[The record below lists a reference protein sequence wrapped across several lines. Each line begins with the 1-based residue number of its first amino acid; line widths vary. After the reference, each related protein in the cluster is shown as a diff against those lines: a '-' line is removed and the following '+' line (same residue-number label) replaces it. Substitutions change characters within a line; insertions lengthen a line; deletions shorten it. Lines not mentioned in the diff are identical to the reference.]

1 MTEGNLTHRDLARLL
16 GVSETTVK
24 SYRRKFPDCIP
35 VASQGKPIRFTAEAA
50 AVSLRIRDLFEMGM
64 SVEEVRAR
72 LAAEF
77 AWITPEAPA
86 RDDRDEAESAEP
98 AEPAAPAQPA
108 RVELPQDFTLA
119 VSNLAK
125 SMVGLT
131 QQQNAI
137 LKRVQHI
144 ETLVTAQA
152 PASGDGGVP
161 GATGPTGPTG
171 TLGTTTLQ
179 GRPAWLDEA
188 QALAARFE
196 ALLGAVAGSGGDDA
210 GQIAPLAAPR
220 ATSAAPASSTS
231 AAPAL
236 SESPAP
242 ATPGAETT
250 GADAESSSPSASSGG
265 RVVPFPGGMT
275 APPSSVPEAPDAA
288 FPAPQD
294 PPRHLLALPLV
305 VQSPQGEFL
314 GVAGRARGR
323 FCINDLKAMLAFAFQ
338 PPDNY
343 VLRSE
348 PTEEGGWWLTLEQPQ
363 AETPYDVVL
372 LVDESVTPRGNQV
385 AVVRRYVANGVES
398 HPTEIY
404 GFLRAVQG

>member
-1 MTEGNLTHRDLARLL
+1 MTEGNLTHRDLARML

-72 LAAEF
+72 LALEF
-77 AWITPEAPA
+77 AWIAPEAPA
-86 RDDRDEAESAEP
+86 QGQDEGDEP
-98 AEPAAPAQPA
+98 VAPPQPA

-137 LKRVQHI
+137 LKRVQHV
-144 ETLVTAQA
+144 ETLLGGLAQGGEGTAG
-152 PASGDGGVP
+152 PA
-161 GATGPTGPTG
+161 G
-171 TLGTTTLQ
+171 TS
-179 GRPAWLDEA
+179 GRPVWLDEA
-188 QALAARFE
+188 QALADRFE
-196 ALLGAVAGSGGDDA
+196 ALLCALSADAAQGVPMASAISAPTRSGASPLPGTPGTPMTPQTDASPADATAESTGADGPDNAASPSGSGGSAGSGG
-210 GQIAPLAAPR
+210 
-220 ATSAAPASSTS
+220 
-231 AAPAL
+231 
-236 SESPAP
+236 
-242 ATPGAETT
+242 
-250 GADAESSSPSASSGG
+250 SGG
-265 RVVPFPGGMT
+265 RVVPFPGGMAT
-275 APPSSVPEAPDAA
+275 PVADAPESSYPV
-288 FPAPQD
+288 PQD

-338 PPDNY
+338 PPDHY
-343 VLRSE
+343 ALRGE
-348 PTEEGGWWLTLEQPQ
+348 TAEDGGWWLTLEQPQ
-363 AETPYDVVL
+363 AAEPYDVVL

-385 AVVRRYVANGVES
+385 AVVRRYIANGVEA

>member
-77 AWITPEAPA
+77 AWIAPEAPSGGD
-86 RDDRDEAESAEP
+86 RDDAESAEP
-98 AEPAAPAQPA
+98 AAPPQPA

-144 ETLVTAQA
+144 ETLITALA
-152 PASGDGGVP
+152 PASGDGGAP
-161 GATGPTGPTG
+161 GSTG
-171 TLGTTTLQ
+171 LQ

-196 ALLGAVAGSGGDDA
+196 SLLGVVVGSEGGDT
-210 GQIAPLAAPR
+210 GHPAPVGTPR
-220 ATSAAPASSTS
+220 AASAAPASSAPVTPEPTVTS
-231 AAPAL
+231 TVTSGDKATDSAPEAEAAAPAP
-236 SESPAP
+236 SGQSAP
-242 ATPGAETT
+242 
-250 GADAESSSPSASSGG
+250 SGG
-265 RVVPFPGGMT
+265 RVVPFPGGMA
-275 APPSSVPEAPDAA
+275 APAPDAPTPPDAA

-348 PTEEGGWWLTLEQPQ
+348 PTEDGGWWLTLEQPQ
-363 AETPYDVVL
+363 AEAPYDVVL

>member
-1 MTEGNLTHRDLARLL
+1 MTEGNLTHRDLARML

-77 AWITPEAPA
+77 AWIAPEAPA
-86 RDDRDEAESAEP
+86 QGQDDGD
-98 AEPAAPAQPA
+98 EPAAPPQPA

-137 LKRVQHI
+137 LKRVQHV
-144 ETLVTAQA
+144 ETLL
-152 PASGDGGVP
+152 GGLVQP
-161 GATGPTGPTG
+161 GEGVTGPAGAI
-171 TLGTTTLQ
+171 
-179 GRPAWLDEA
+179 GRPGWLDEA
-188 QALAARFE
+188 QALADRFE
-196 ALLGAVAGSGGDDA
+196 ALLRAVSADAAQPAPTASGTPATPQADAGSGDPTA
-210 GQIAPLAAPR
+210 
-220 ATSAAPASSTS
+220 
-231 AAPAL
+231 
-236 SESPAP
+236 ES
-242 ATPGAETT
+242 T
-250 GADAESSSPSASSGG
+250 GADGPAHAANPASSGG
-265 RVVPFPGGMT
+265 RVVPFPGGMA
-275 APPSSVPEAPDAA
+275 APAPGVPNALDAPEATY
-288 FPAPQD
+288 PAPQD

-338 PPDNY
+338 PPDHY
-343 VLRSE
+343 ALRGE
-348 PTEEGGWWLTLEQPQ
+348 TAEDGGWWLTLEQPQ
-363 AETPYDVVL
+363 AAEPYDVVL

-385 AVVRRYVANGVES
+385 AVVRRYIANGVEA

>member
-86 RDDRDEAESAEP
+86 SDDREDAGS
-98 AEPAAPAQPA
+98 AEPAAPPQPA

-144 ETLVTAQA
+144 ETLITAL
-152 PASGDGGVP
+152 ASAGGD
-161 GATGPTGPTG
+161 ATGPAGPAGMTGAGSAPG
-171 TLGTTTLQ
+171 TSALQ

-188 QALAARFE
+188 QALA
-196 ALLGAVAGSGGDDA
+196 
-210 GQIAPLAAPR
+210 
-220 ATSAAPASSTS
+220 
-231 AAPAL
+231 
-236 SESPAP
+236 
-242 ATPGAETT
+242 
-250 GADAESSSPSASSGG
+250 
-265 RVVPFPGGMT
+265 
-275 APPSSVPEAPDAA
+275 
-288 FPAPQD
+288 
-294 PPRHLLALPLV
+294 
-305 VQSPQGEFL
+305 
-314 GVAGRARGR
+314 
-323 FCINDLKAMLAFAFQ
+323 
-338 PPDNY
+338 
-343 VLRSE
+343 
-348 PTEEGGWWLTLEQPQ
+348 
-363 AETPYDVVL
+363 
-372 LVDESVTPRGNQV
+372 
-385 AVVRRYVANGVES
+385 
-398 HPTEIY
+398 
-404 GFLRAVQG
+404 

>member
-77 AWITPEAPA
+77 AWIAPEAPA
-86 RDDRDEAESAEP
+86 RDDRDDTEP

-144 ETLVTAQA
+144 ETLITALA
-152 PASGDGGVP
+152 PAGEGVA
-161 GATGPTGPTG
+161 GATGTP
-171 TLGTTTLQ
+171 

-196 ALLGAVAGSGGDDA
+196 ALLGTVAGSEGGDDR
-210 GQIAPLAAPR
+210 QSAPAAPTP
-220 ATSAAPASSTS
+220 APHAMSDMSGAPAS
-231 AAPAL
+231 
-236 SESPAP
+236 PAP
-242 ATPGAETT
+242 ETFATPAPPDGEPDGDDAQAATT
-250 GADAESSSPSASSGG
+250 PAPSGG
-265 RVVPFPGGMT
+265 RVVPFPGGLS
-275 APPSSVPEAPDAA
+275 APPSSVPGAPDTA
-288 FPAPQD
+288 FPAQQD
-294 PPRHLLALPLV
+294 LPRHLLALPLV

-338 PPDNY
+338 PPDHY
-343 VLRSE
+343 ALRCE

>member
-77 AWITPEAPA
+77 AWIVQEAPA
-86 RDDRDEAESAEP
+86 RDDRDDAEP
-98 AEPAAPAQPA
+98 AEPATLAQPT

-144 ETLVTAQA
+144 ETLITALA
-152 PASGDGGVP
+152 PAGDGVA
-161 GATGPTGPTG
+161 GATGTTGSTGSTG
-171 TLGTTTLQ
+171 TTSLQ

-196 ALLGAVAGSGGDDA
+196 ALLGAVAGSEGGDDR
-210 GQIAPLAAPR
+210 QSAPAAPMDTPHAMS
-220 ATSAAPASSTS
+220 ATSGMSGAPAS
-231 AAPAL
+231 
-236 SESPAP
+236 PAP
-242 ATPGAETT
+242 ETFATPAPPDGEPDGDDAQAATT
-250 GADAESSSPSASSGG
+250 PAPSGG
-265 RVVPFPGGMT
+265 RVVPFPGGLS
-275 APPSSVPEAPDAA
+275 APPASAPGAPDTA
-288 FPAPQD
+288 FPAQQD
-294 PPRHLLALPLV
+294 LPRHLLALPLV

-338 PPDNY
+338 PPDHY
-343 VLRSE
+343 ALRCES
-348 PTEEGGWWLTLEQPQ
+348 TEEGGWWLTLEQPQ

>member
-1 MTEGNLTHRDLARLL
+1 MTEGNLTHRDLARML

-77 AWITPEAPA
+77 AWISPQAPSRDA
-86 RDDRDEAESAEP
+86 RDARDARDGAED
-98 AEPAAPAQPA
+98 AAPPAPPQPA

-144 ETLVTAQA
+144 ETLVGGLA
-152 PASGDGGVP
+152 PADGAQTGQIGQT
-161 GATGPTGPTG
+161 GAV
-171 TLGTTTLQ
+171 

-196 ALLGAVAGSGGDDA
+196 ALLGAVAGDAGQAAPAPVGAPHSTAPTAPTPTQPEAPAVSAPAASAGEIDGDDA
-210 GQIAPLAAPR
+210 
-220 ATSAAPASSTS
+220 ATSAKLPHT
-231 AAPAL
+231 
-236 SESPAP
+236 
-242 ATPGAETT
+242 AT
-250 GADAESSSPSASSGG
+250 SGG
-265 RVVPFPGGMT
+265 RVVPFPGGMA
-275 APPSSVPEAPDAA
+275 APASGASGAPGAPDMPEAA

-338 PPDNY
+338 PPDHY
-343 VLRSE
+343 ALRSE
-348 PTEEGGWWLTLEQPQ
+348 PAEDGGWWLTLEQPQ
-363 AETPYDVVL
+363 AAEPYDVVL

-385 AVVRRYVANGVES
+385 TVVRRYVANGVES

>member
-86 RDDRDEAESAEP
+86 SDDRDDAEP
-98 AEPAAPAQPA
+98 AEPAAPAAPAQPA

-144 ETLVTAQA
+144 ETLITALA
-152 PASGDGGVP
+152 PVSGDGSVP
-161 GATGPTGPTG
+161 GATGETGETG
-171 TLGTTTLQ
+171 TPGATGLQ

-196 ALLGAVAGSGGDDA
+196 ALLGAVAGPEGADA
-210 GQIAPLAAPR
+210 GHPASVAASRAP
-220 ATSAAPASSTS
+220 SSAPAM
-231 AAPAL
+231 P
-236 SESPAP
+236 ENPAP
-242 ATPGAETT
+242 ATPGGEA
-250 GADAESSSPSASSGG
+250 ADAEADAALASSAPSALSGG
-265 RVVPFPGGMT
+265 RVVPFPGGM
-275 APPSSVPEAPDAA
+275 AVPASDVPNGPTPLDAA

-348 PTEEGGWWLTLEQPQ
+348 PAEDGGWWLTLEQPQ

>member
-86 RDDRDEAESAEP
+86 RDARDDRDDAESAEP
-98 AEPAAPAQPA
+98 AAPPQPA

-144 ETLVTAQA
+144 ETLIAA
-152 PASGDGGVP
+152 LSPASGDGDVP
-161 GATGPTGPTG
+161 GTTG
-171 TLGTTTLQ
+171 TPGTTTLQ

-196 ALLGAVAGSGGDDA
+196 ALLGAVTGSEGGDTGHA
-210 GQIAPLAAPR
+210 ASVAAPR
-220 ATSAAPASSTS
+220 AASAAPASPAPTTPEPPTAATSGGDTASSDAEAAATS
-231 AAPAL
+231 AP
-236 SESPAP
+236 
-242 ATPGAETT
+242 
-250 GADAESSSPSASSGG
+250 SGG
-265 RVVPFPGGMT
+265 RVVPFPGGMA
-275 APPSSVPEAPDAA
+275 APPSSVPDAPEAA

-338 PPDNY
+338 PPDHY

-363 AETPYDVVL
+363 AEAPYDVVL

>member
-1 MTEGNLTHRDLARLL
+1 MTEGNLTHRDLARML

-77 AWITPEAPA
+77 AWISPEAPSRDARDA
-86 RDDRDEAESAEP
+86 RDDAEDAIPP
-98 AEPAAPAQPA
+98 APPQPA

-144 ETLVTAQA
+144 ETLVGGLA
-152 PASGDGGVP
+152 PLGDGAP
-161 GATGPTGPTG
+161 GAV
-171 TLGTTTLQ
+171 

-196 ALLGAVAGSGGDDA
+196 ALLGTAPGDA
-210 GQIAPLAAPR
+210 GLDAPAPVGAPR
-220 ATSAAPASSTS
+220 ATVPTTPTLSTQPEAPAVSAPAAPAGETGGDDGATS
-231 AAPAL
+231 AKLPHAA
-236 SESPAP
+236 A
-242 ATPGAETT
+242 
-250 GADAESSSPSASSGG
+250 SGG
-265 RVVPFPGGMT
+265 RVVPFPGGMA
-275 APPSSVPEAPDAA
+275 APAPGAPGAPDMPEAA

-338 PPDNY
+338 PPDHY
-343 VLRSE
+343 ALRSE
-348 PTEEGGWWLTLEQPQ
+348 PAEDGGWWLTLEQPQ
-363 AETPYDVVL
+363 AAEPYDVVL

>member
-1 MTEGNLTHRDLARLL
+1 MTEGNLTHRDLARML

-77 AWITPEAPA
+77 AWIAPEAPA
-86 RDDRDEAESAEP
+86 SDNRDDAESAEP
-98 AEPAAPAQPA
+98 AAPPQPA

-131 QQQNAI
+131 QQQSAI
-137 LKRVQHI
+137 LKRVQHV
-144 ETLVTAQA
+144 ETLLGGLVPPGEGTAG
-152 PASGDGGVP
+152 PA
-161 GATGPTGPTG
+161 AAI
-171 TLGTTTLQ
+171 

-188 QALAARFE
+188 QALADRFE
-196 ALLGAVAGSGGDDA
+196 ALL
-210 GQIAPLAAPR
+210 R
-220 ATSAAPASSTS
+220 
-231 AAPAL
+231 AL
-236 SESPAP
+236 SADAAQGAHGASVISAPTEPGATVASGMPGAPGASGTP
-242 ATPGAETT
+242 ATPRADAGPGDSAAAST
-250 GADAESSSPSASSGG
+250 GADHAHADGPANAASPASSGG
-265 RVVPFPGGMT
+265 RVVPFPGGL
-275 APPSSVPEAPDAA
+275 AVPASGSLDAPEASY
-288 FPAPQD
+288 PAPQD

-338 PPDNY
+338 PPDHY
-343 VLRSE
+343 ALRGE
-348 PTEEGGWWLTLEQPQ
+348 TAEDGGWWLTLEQPQ
-363 AETPYDVVL
+363 AAEPYDVVL

-385 AVVRRYVANGVES
+385 AVVRRYIANGVEA

>member
-1 MTEGNLTHRDLARLL
+1 MTEGNLTHRDLARML

-77 AWITPEAPA
+77 VWITPEAPSDSEG
-86 RDDRDEAESAEP
+86 DDAAS
-98 AEPAAPAQPA
+98 PAAPPQPA

-131 QQQNAI
+131 QQQTAI

-144 ETLVTAQA
+144 ETLVGALA
-152 PASGDGGVP
+152 PSGGD
-161 GATGPTGPTG
+161 ATGTAGVAAAAV
-171 TLGTTTLQ
+171 
-179 GRPAWLDEA
+179 RPAWLDEA
-188 QALAARFE
+188 AALAARFE
-196 ALLGAVAGSGGDDA
+196 ALLRALPPHASTGGHDA
-210 GQIAPLAAPR
+210 ARNAAPS
-220 ATSAAPASSTS
+220 AVPGTTLPGMTLPDAAPARQTAADDAFSTES
-231 AAPAL
+231 DDAPDGT
-236 SESPAP
+236 E
-242 ATPGAETT
+242 
-250 GADAESSSPSASSGG
+250 SASSDQPANTPTSGG

-275 APPSSVPEAPDAA
+275 APASNTPATPDMPEAS
-288 FPAPQD
+288 FPAQQD

-338 PPDNY
+338 PPDHY
-343 VLRSE
+343 ALRSE
-348 PTEEGGWWLTLEQPQ
+348 PTDDGGWWLTLEQPQ
-363 AETPYDVVL
+363 AAAPYDVVL
-372 LVDESVTPRGNQV
+372 LVEQSVTPRGNQV

>member
-77 AWITPEAPA
+77 AWIAPEAPA
-86 RDDRDEAESAEP
+86 QGQDDGD
-98 AEPAAPAQPA
+98 EPAAPPQPA

-144 ETLVTAQA
+144 ETLITASA
-152 PASGDGGVP
+152 PAGDGVAR
-161 GATGPTGPTG
+161 ATGTP
-171 TLGTTTLQ
+171 

-196 ALLGAVAGSGGDDA
+196 ALLGAVAGSEGSDDR
-210 GQIAPLAAPR
+210 QSAPAAPTP
-220 ATSAAPASSTS
+220 APHAMSDMSGMSGMSGMSAAPASPAPETF
-231 AAPAL
+231 ATPAL
-236 SESPAP
+236 PDGEPDGDDAQAATTPAP
-242 ATPGAETT
+242 
-250 GADAESSSPSASSGG
+250 SGG
-265 RVVPFPGGMT
+265 RVVPFPGGLA
-275 APPSSVPEAPDAA
+275 APPSSVPGAPDAV
-288 FPAPQD
+288 FPAQQD

-314 GVAGRARGR
+314 GVAGRSRGR

-338 PPDNY
+338 PPDHY
-343 VLRSE
+343 ALRCE

>member
-1 MTEGNLTHRDLARLL
+1 MTEGNLTHRDLARML

-72 LAAEF
+72 LASEF
-77 AWITPEAPA
+77 AWIAPEAPA
-86 RDDRDEAESAEP
+86 QGQDDGD
-98 AEPAAPAQPA
+98 EPAAPPQPA

-137 LKRVQHI
+137 LKRVQHV
-144 ETLVTAQA
+144 ETLL
-152 PASGDGGVP
+152 GGLVQP
-161 GATGPTGPTG
+161 GEGATGVAAAI
-171 TLGTTTLQ
+171 

-188 QALAARFE
+188 QALAGRFE
-196 ALLGAVAGSGGDDA
+196 ALL
-210 GQIAPLAAPR
+210 R
-220 ATSAAPASSTS
+220 
-231 AAPAL
+231 AL
-236 SESPAP
+236 SADAAQGAPVASAISAPTEPGPSTASGAP
-242 ATPGAETT
+242 ATPQAEAGSGDPT
-250 GADAESSSPSASSGG
+250 AESTGVDHARADGPATAANPASSGG
-265 RVVPFPGGMT
+265 RVVPFPGGMA
-275 APPSSVPEAPDAA
+275 APAPGAPNSLDAPEASY
-288 FPAPQD
+288 PAQQD

-338 PPDNY
+338 PPDHY
-343 VLRSE
+343 ALRGE
-348 PTEEGGWWLTLEQPQ
+348 TAEDGGWWLTLEQPQ
-363 AETPYDVVL
+363 AAEPYDVVL

-385 AVVRRYVANGVES
+385 AVVRRYIANGVEA